1 MSTEKRASPAIA
13 ERRQFPRVAVTI
25 PVMLTHSDTQA
36 VTGLMHNVSP
46 GGMQVRLS
54 APSAARLMPKKKEIK
69 RGVHGYFRAQFLV
82 PLRGERF
89 AISVHCAAAHVSPVD
104 GALTAARI
112 AIGFR
117 FKRFK
122 DAKTLRRFVLFIE
135 EQLVPMEDYELY
147 LHGGGLP
154 QHGAGLN
161 DTRPP

>member
-1 MSTEKRASPAIA
+1 MSVGKRVSPPIS
-13 ERRQFPRVAVTI
+13 ERRQFPRVAITI
-25 PVMLTHSDTQA
+25 PVMLSRSVTPW

-46 GGMQVRLS
+46 GGMHVRLS
-54 APSAARLMPKKKEIK
+54 PGAAAKLMPKGEKIK
-69 RGVHGYFRAQFLV
+69 LGGEGCFRAQFLV

-89 AISVHCAAAHVSPVD
+89 AISVNCVAAHVSLVD
-104 GALTAARI
+104 GAMMAARV

-147 LHGGGLP
+147 LHGSALP
-154 QHGAGLN
+154 RAEAG
-161 DTRPP
+161 